1 VKTTGASLRE
11 HLGVAWVSRTWAA
24 VHGAV
29 SLELTAC
36 RDGAAP
42 GGDAEEDYARLG
54 RTVLIGLGAPLTRV
68 DAALAAVAIDG
79 QADS

>member
-1 VKTTGASLRE
+1 LRE